1 MKLEM
6 MVEGDVELRVRLE
19 TDVRVMAELGG
30 PRPREDIERAHAKSL
45 ALAAEGKCWPLRII
59 LDEGSLPAGGVDVF
73 ESSHGEEAIYEI
85 GWMILP
91 EFQHRGLAGRAV
103 REVLERA
110 RKERKFGHVH
120 AFPAV
125 TNGPSNRICEKN
137 GFVNLGECEVEFA
150 GRRLR
155 CNHWRIDLF

>member
-6 MVEGDVELRVRLE
+6 MTEDDLELRVRQE
-19 TDVRVMAELGG
+19 TDPLIMAELGG
-30 PRPREDIERAHAKSL
+30 PRPRGDIERAHARSL
-45 ALAAEGKCWPLRII
+45 ALAAEGKCWPLKVFP
-59 LDEGSLPAGGVDVF
+59 EGSTSPAGEVTVF
-73 ESSHGEEAIYEI
+73 ASSHAGEEIYEI

-91 EFQHRGLAGRAV
+91 EFHNCGLAGRAV
-103 REVLERA
+103 REVIAKARA
-110 RKERKFGHVH
+110 ERKFGRLH

-137 GFVNLGECEVEFA
+137 GFTNLGACEGEFA